1 MAASGPTPEK
11 DTNRSIGQRISE
23 GYKEVAET
31 FVNLI
36 RAPRALWG
44 INVSYFFEGLVYFGI
59 LTILGKYLSEDVGLA
74 DLHAGW
80 VYSVFTGGITLAML
94 FLGGVSDRIGVPRAL
109 MLALG
114 LMVGGRV
121 LLAGSGTF
129 FEYGQGAGSP
139 MFFMVAAGL
148 FVVMIGYGMYQ
159 PAAYAGVKLYTNK
172 KTAAIG
178 YAMVYAVMNLGAFFS
193 GIISPPVRQ
202 ASGMVGVYWVY
213 VGFTILAFLAVAV
226 ILTRRVAADAMARV
240 KREDE
245 EAAAEEKD
253 AGGEAK
259 KDATT
264 TGAASAAPARS
275 VFEPLT
281 LVLGLATAIAIA
293 LLIQRFTAAEAP
305 PVEAALDAHGKRA
318 GRVARAIGD
327 LLGEVPDAA
336 AFSAVTADLAKAA
349 TATAGG
355 ITAPKDSPHP
365 VDRAAF
371 SLVTERLRL
380 DGAFTWRALEG
391 RQAAL
396 GLPLELTPEQ
406 AAAKRAL
413 LRAHA
418 VRLMTMAYALVE
430 PVDRAVVDNQRAR
443 LKLPDEPPIPMDE
456 AAIEALLAHTAAA
469 PEVMLAGLADDL
481 KRLSGELFGDLPP
494 EAREI
499 VGADLTA
506 EQRFAARAAQVV
518 GATPGEAARAV
529 LIEGLL
535 ADAQT
540 ALARAGVFAPGGQ
553 EAPRLGAL
561 VTPRFQY
568 EAASMSGLS
577 EALSAALA
585 VPLGARAGA
594 WFWRYGVYALAALV
608 LIILLSW
615 RLLHLRPEHP
625 FHDGRF
631 TFFIFVL
638 IPVQTLFAHN
648 WLTLP
653 YYIDRAF
660 GGTTVGANFEFFS
673 NLNPILIFVLT
684 PLVAAL
690 TARKKVYTMLI
701 AGTLVMA
708 LPTFLL
714 ALPPSAPLLLTYI
727 TLMSIGEA
735 MWQPRFLQ
743 YIAEIAPEGK
753 TGAYMG
759 IGQLPWF
766 LTKLVTGTYSG
777 WFLANHVPRVG
788 PQSPEMLWLIYA
800 FIAMISPVVLIFA
813 KRWMAQDENG

>member
-1 MAASGPTPEK
+1 MAASGPQPEK
-11 DTNRSIGQRISE
+11 DSNRSIGRMIAE
-23 GYKEVAET
+23 GYKEVGET
-31 FVNLI
+31 FVNLV

-114 LMVGGRV
+114 LMVGGRL
-121 LLAGSGTF
+121 LLAGSGSF

-202 ASGMVGVYWVY
+202 ATGMVGVYWVY
-213 VGFTILAFLAVAV
+213 VGFTILAFGAVAL
-226 ILTRRVAADAMARV
+226 ILTRRVAADAMKRV

-245 EAAAEEKD
+245 EAAAKEGEGGAAKED
-253 AGGEAK
+253 MSKGEAK
-259 KDATT
+259 
-264 TGAASAAPARS
+264 AAPARS
-275 VFEPLT
+275 LFEPAAL
-281 LVLGLATAIAIA
+281 LLGLATAIAIA

-305 PVEAALDAHGKRA
+305 PVEAALDLHGKRA
-318 GRVARAIGD
+318 GRAARAVEGLMGD
-327 LLGEVPDAA
+327 APDLTAFEVA
-336 AFSAVTADLAKAA
+336 TADLARAA
-349 TATAGG
+349 TATAGAV
-355 ITAPKDSPHP
+355 TAPKDSPHP

-371 SLVTERLRL
+371 ALVAERLRL
-380 DGAFTWRALEG
+380 DGVFSWRALEG
-391 RQAAL
+391 RPAAL
-396 GLPLELTPEQ
+396 AEALTLAPEQ

-418 VRLMTMAYALVE
+418 VRLMTIAYALVE
-430 PVDRAVVDNQRAR
+430 PVDRAVVDNLRAR
-443 LKLPDEPPIPMDE
+443 LKLPDEPPIPMEE
-456 AAIEALLAHTAAA
+456 ARIEALLAYTAATPDA
-469 PEVMLAGLADDL
+469 MLAGLADDL
-481 KRLSGELFGDLPP
+481 KWLPGELFQGLPA

-506 EQRFAARAAQVV
+506 EQRFAARAAELA
-518 GATPGEAARAV
+518 GATPGEATRAV
-529 LIEGLL
+529 LIELLL

-540 ALARAGVFAPGGQ
+540 ALARAAVFAPGK
-553 EAPRLGAL
+553 EAPKLGAL
-561 VTPRFQY
+561 VAPRFQY
-568 EAASMSGLS
+568 EAASTGGQS
-577 EALSAALA
+577 EALSAALG

-594 WFWRYGVYALAALV
+594 WFWRYGVYALAALI
-608 LIILLSW
+608 LIILLAW

-690 TARKKVYTMLI
+690 TSRNKVYTMMI

-800 FIAMISPVVLIFA
+800 FIAMISPVVLIFS